1 MDLEKDSGS
10 KDKWNRQRKKKGR
23 RRTEGWSEKG
33 GMQRADASA
42 RRRSA
47 ELGAAAHSCVTTP
60 QILSFRLATDLT
72 CQKQSHNFTVP

>member
-1 MDLEKDSGS
+1 MDLEKVSGS
-10 KDKWNRQRKKKGR
+10 KDKRNRQRKKGR
-23 RRTEGWSEKG
+23 RRTEGWSEMG

-60 QILSFRLATDLT
+60 QILSFRLG
-72 CQKQSHNFTVP
+72 F